1 MQINHLC
8 VLRKLKAM
16 YITTLMYI
24 EICNVKGYD
33 IFFIQF
39 LLGFHSTSSFH
50 CLPFREKQFKTLS
63 KCLLRFTRNDAIV
76 VSTYD
81 IKESNNF
88 FCTFIPPNING
99 RLYMI
104 NSVLLIDRN
113 ISGPNHNL
121 YIGFCI
127 NRKNRNI

>member
-50 CLPFREKQFKTLS
+50 CLLFREKQFKTLS
-63 KCLLRFTRNDAIV
+63 KFLLSFIRNDAIV
-76 VSTYD
+76 VSTCD
-81 IKESNNF
+81 IKGGNILF
-88 FCTFIPPNING
+88 FCTFIPQNIIG
-99 RLYMI
+99 RLCMI
-104 NSVLLIDRN
+104 NSTLLNDRN
-113 ISGPNHNL
+113 ISGPKYKFYNAISSFH
-121 YIGFCI
+121 
-127 NRKNRNI
+127 RES